1 VFESNGKE
9 DDNRF
14 EWEDWTPDY
23 YASMVISGGSPFL
36 QDDGDVQKR
45 KEFWSWFLD
54 TADTLSKSPDKPLS
68 ELKEIKETTTEDKG
82 HPTRTQTYKTET
94 IEAVIEDIIDRTIAI
109 LERKDAD
116 WDKCLLCSTNF
127 TGNYYECY
135 VIKDGRKSE
144 FEQRHYEIIQLF
156 ANVKKEMYKQDEL
169 EGAWCHCYL
178 TFDKNKN
185 YDIEFNYDDKS
196 KFSEDHLSPDPDN
209 VKLEFTHYPR
219 SKEFTP
225 DWWQKILGKRA
236 KYLK

>member
-1 VFESNGKE
+1 
-9 DDNRF
+9 
-14 EWEDWTPDY
+14 
-23 YASMVISGGSPFL
+23 MVISGGSPFL

-45 KEFWSWFLD
+45 KEFWNWFLD
-54 TADTLSKSPDKPLS
+54 TADILSKSPDKPLS
-68 ELKEIKETTTEDKG
+68 ELKEIKDTTTEDKG

-109 LERKDAD
+109 LVRENAD
-116 WDKCLLCSTNF
+116 WDKCLLSSSNF
-127 TGNYYECY
+127 HKGNRYECLI
-135 VIKDGRKSE
+135 IKDEQKSE
-144 FEQRHYEIIQLF
+144 FRKRDYEIIELF
-156 ANVKKEMYKQDEL
+156 ATNVKEEMYNQNKL

-178 TFDKNKN
+178 TFDRNKN

-196 KFSEDHLSPDPDN
+196 KFLEEDLDPDDI
-209 VKLEFTHYPR
+209 KYEFEGYPR